1 MRVDKDTGPAALAQL
16 VLFTQSVGGPEQG
29 EIVDRALE
37 ALIKG
42 KKTDTREIDI
52 LVEYVRS
59 CWTRGSRLGGLGGQ
73 EMWNFHYLLFFTKR
87 PAQSFCKDPKF
98 KAILKRPKYQQDI
111 GHGKITD
118 EDVGAHESDD
128 LATSAFLDL
137 FMKKVERLEKNG
149 SETRFQKGKS
159 CCPEMQ
165 WKKGESRSKETQWKK
180 GESGSKETQWVS
192 CGQFGIKGNAE
203 TYASMSALAKAI
215 GRNPGGSGMSEALKR
230 AKKKTPSS
238 ALRVDFKFAAL
249 ELFWDKESGVGELA

>member
-59 CWTRGSRLGGLGGQ
+59 CWTRGSRLGGLGCQ

-87 PAQSFCKDPKF
+87 PAQSFKDPKF

-165 WKKGESRSKETQWKK
+165 WKKGES
-180 GESGSKETQWVS
+180 GSKETQW
-192 CGQFGIKGNAE
+192 GKGETEARRPSGGRGKAE
-203 TYASMSALAKAI
+203 ARRPSGGRGKAGERRPSGGRGKAKARRPS
-215 GRNPGGSGMSEALKR
+215 GRSGKAGAR
-230 AKKKTPSS
+230 
-238 ALRVDFKFAAL
+238 RR
-249 ELFWDKESGVGELA
+249 SGCLADSLA